1 MKRTMLFGLVFM
13 SGMAVGSGCSNS
25 TPPARDYHEYSGIH
39 AGQPGAG
46 DAVGMSMYNDYGKA
60 ANGRPMRS
68 RPSGM
73 ASTGQE

>member
-1 MKRTMLFGLVFM
+1 MKRTICFGLIFAGVI
-13 SGMAVGSGCSNS
+13 ALATGCES
-25 TPPARDYHEYSGIH
+25 TPPPRDYHEYSNIH

-46 DAVGMSMYNDYGKA
+46 DAVGMSMYNGYGKA
-60 ANGRPMRS
+60 ANGRPMSS

>member
-1 MKRTMLFGLVFM
+1 MKRTILLGLVFM
-13 SGMAVGSGCSNS
+13 SGMAVGTGCST
-25 TPPARDYHEYSGIH
+25 TPPARDYHEYSAIR

-60 ANGRPMRS
+60 ANGRPIRT
-68 RPSGM
+68 RPTGM

>member
-1 MKRTMLFGLVFM
+1 MKRTICMGLIFTGVI
-13 SGMAVGSGCSNS
+13 ALATGCES
-25 TPPARDYHEYSGIH
+25 TPPPRDYHEYSGIH

-60 ANGRPMRS
+60 ANGRPMSS

>member
-1 MKRTMLFGLVFM
+1 MKRTMLFGFIFTGLMGV
-13 SGMAVGSGCSNS
+13 AVGCSNN
-25 TPPARDYHEYSGIH
+25 TPAARDYHEYNGIH

-46 DAVGMSMYNDYGKA
+46 DAVGMSMYGGYGKA
-60 ANGRPMRS
+60 ANGRPMSS